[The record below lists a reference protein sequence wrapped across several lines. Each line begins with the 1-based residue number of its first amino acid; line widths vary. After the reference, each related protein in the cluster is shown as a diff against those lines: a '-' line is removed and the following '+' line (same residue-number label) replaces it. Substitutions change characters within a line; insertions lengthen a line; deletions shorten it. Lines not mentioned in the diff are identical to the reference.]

1 MNNNE
6 LLLAFYGD
14 DFTGSTDA
22 MEALARSG
30 FRTVL
35 FLEAPSLE
43 RLKKFEGIRCVGVA
57 GTSRA
62 KSPEDMEAE
71 LRPVFEKLSMSGAP
85 LVHYKTCST
94 FDSSPEVGSIGHA
107 IRVARDYFPDQVTVP
122 LLVGA
127 PRLGRYTLFGQ
138 HFAKMHDT
146 VYRLDRHP
154 VMSKHPSTPMHEA
167 DLRLHLA
174 GQTSE
179 VIALMD
185 IVELD
190 GDQDTVHHRYHD
202 KLVEK
207 PGILLFD
214 ALDEYRL
221 KRCGELIQDKPEGT
235 GTFVVGSSGVEY
247 ALAAHWDELGLSSHS
262 SENNGPDA
270 RIQPTD
276 TILVMSGSASPVTQL
291 QIERAIAE
299 GFHGIRITPDM
310 MQNTDET
317 TLSEWIHQAADKLA
331 EGQSVVLYTALG
343 PEDEAIGET
352 RSRLNSLG
360 LSGAETGEFIG
371 RRLGKLTKRIMDQ
384 NPGLRRV
391 VIAGGDTSG
400 FVTSEM
406 GVYGLEMIWDV
417 SPGAPLCRVYSDDAR
432 LAGLELAL
440 KGGQLGSPDYFINVR
455 DAGSLE
461 PNE

>member
-1 MNNNE
+1 
-6 LLLAFYGD
+6 
-14 DFTGSTDA
+14 
-22 MEALARSG
+22 
-30 FRTVL
+30 
-35 FLEAPSLE
+35 
-43 RLKKFEGIRCVGVA
+43 
-57 GTSRA
+57 
-62 KSPEDMEAE
+62 
-71 LRPVFEKLSMSGAP
+71 
-85 LVHYKTCST
+85 
-94 FDSSPEVGSIGHA
+94 
-107 IRVARDYFPDQVTVP
+107 
-122 LLVGA
+122 
-127 PRLGRYTLFGQ
+127 
-138 HFAKMHDT
+138 
-146 VYRLDRHP
+146 
-154 VMSKHPSTPMHEA
+154 
-167 DLRLHLA
+167 
-174 GQTSE
+174 
-179 VIALMD
+179 
-185 IVELD
+185 
-190 GDQDTVHHRYHD
+190 
-202 KLVEK
+202 
-207 PGILLFD
+207 
-214 ALDEYRL
+214 
-221 KRCGELIQDKPEGT
+221 
-235 GTFVVGSSGVEY
+235 
-247 ALAAHWDELGLSSHS
+247 
-262 SENNGPDA
+262 
-270 RIQPTD
+270 
-276 TILVMSGSASPVTQL
+276 MSGSASPVTQL

>member
-1 MNNNE
+1 MNDNE

-30 FRTVL
+30 YRTVL
-35 FLEAPSLE
+35 FLEAPSLD
-43 RLKKFEGIRCVGVA
+43 RLKKFEGLRCIGVA

-94 FDSSPEVGSIGHA
+94 FDSSPEVGSIGRA
-107 IRVARDYFPDQVTVP
+107 IGVARDYFSDQVTVP

-154 VMSKHPSTPMHEA
+154 VMSQHPSTPMHEA

-174 GQTSE
+174 EQTADT
-179 VIALMD
+179 IALMD

-190 GDQDTVHHRYHD
+190 GDADAVLGRYRD
-202 KLVEK
+202 KLEEK

-214 ALDEYRL
+214 ALDEDRL
-221 KRCGELIQDKPEGT
+221 KRCGQLIQDKPEGA
-235 GTFVVGSSGVEY
+235 GAFVVGSSGVEY
-247 ALAAHWDELGLSSHS
+247 ALAAHWDELGLAAPS
-262 SENNGPDA
+262 SEKIAPEA
-270 RIQPTD
+270 PVRPSD
-276 TILVMSGSASPVTQL
+276 TILVVSGSASPVSRL
-291 QIERAIAE
+291 QIERAIAA
-299 GFHGIRITPDM
+299 GFRGIRITPDAIEDT
-310 MQNTDET
+310 QGTAR
-317 TLSEWIHQAADKLA
+317 SELVRQAVNVLA
-331 EGQSVVLYTALG
+331 EGLSVVLYTALG

-352 RSRLNSLG
+352 RTRLKAMG
-360 LSGAETGEFIG
+360 FTGAEAGEFIG
-371 RRLGKLTKRIMDQ
+371 RSLGKLTKQIMGQAKLGRI
-384 NPGLRRV
+384 V
-391 VIAGGDTSG
+391 VAGGDTSG

-406 GVYGLEMIWDV
+406 GAYGLEMIWDV
-417 SPGAPLCRVYSDDAR
+417 SPGAPLCRVYSDDAS
-432 LAGLELAL
+432 LDGLELAL
-440 KGGQLGSPDYFINVR
+440 KGGQLGSPDYFISVR
-455 DAGSLE
+455 DAGFHE
-461 PNE
+461 PDQ

>member
-1 MNNNE
+1 MNHNE

-30 FRTVL
+30 YRTVL
-35 FLEAPSLE
+35 FLEAPSLD
-43 RLKKFEGIRCVGVA
+43 RLKKFEGLRCIGVA

-62 KSPEDMEAE
+62 KSSEDMETE

-94 FDSSPEVGSIGHA
+94 FDSSPEVGSIGRA
-107 IRVARDYFPDQVTVP
+107 IGVARDYFPDQVTVP

-138 HFAKMHDT
+138 HFAKMQDT

-154 VMSKHPSTPMHEA
+154 VMSQHPSTPMHEA

-174 GQTSE
+174 AQTADT
-179 VIALMD
+179 IALMD

-190 GDQDTVHHRYHD
+190 GDQDAVLGRYRD
-202 KLVEK
+202 KLGEK

-214 ALDEYRL
+214 ALDEDRL
-221 KRCGELIQDKPEGT
+221 KLCGQLIQDKPEGA
-235 GTFVVGSSGVEY
+235 GAFVVGSSGVEY
-247 ALAAHWDELGLSSHS
+247 ALAAHWDELGLASPSL
-262 SENNGPDA
+262 ENSTAKAPV
-270 RIQPTD
+270 RPTD
-276 TILVMSGSASPVTQL
+276 TILVVSGSASPVSRL
-291 QIERAIAE
+291 QIERAIAA
-299 GFHGIRITPDM
+299 GFRGIRITPDVIEDTHDTA
-310 MQNTDET
+310 Q
-317 TLSEWIHQAADKLA
+317 SELVQQAVDILA

-352 RSRLNSLG
+352 RTRLKAMG
-360 LSGAETGEFIG
+360 LIGAEAGEFIG
-371 RRLGKLTKRIMDQ
+371 RSLGKLTKRVMDHAR
-384 NPGLRRV
+384 LRRIV
-391 VIAGGDTSG
+391 VAGGDTSG

-406 GVYGLEMIWDV
+406 GAYGLEMIWDI
-417 SPGAPLCRVYSDDAR
+417 SPGAPLCRVYSDDAG
-432 LAGLELAL
+432 LDGLELAL
-440 KGGQLGSPDYFINVR
+440 KGGQLGSPDYFIKVR
-455 DAGSLE
+455 DAGFPE
-461 PNE
+461 PDQ